1 MATAP
6 PREARAFCRACGNTI
21 DPRAEFCTKCGARN
35 WVETGSGRNRT
46 TAALFALL
54 LGGLGV
60 HKFYLGQPGL
70 GVLYLLLCW
79 TFVPAIVAFVE
90 GIVYLTMSDEA
101 FRAKYH

>member
-6 PREARAFCRACGNTI
+6 PREARAFCRACGNAI
-21 DPRAEFCTKCGARN
+21 DPRVEFCTKCGARN
-35 WVETGSGRNRT
+35 WVETSSGRNRT

-54 LGGLGV
+54 LGGLGT

-70 GVLYLLLCW
+70 GVLYLLFCW
-79 TFVPAIVAFVE
+79 TFIPAIVACVE